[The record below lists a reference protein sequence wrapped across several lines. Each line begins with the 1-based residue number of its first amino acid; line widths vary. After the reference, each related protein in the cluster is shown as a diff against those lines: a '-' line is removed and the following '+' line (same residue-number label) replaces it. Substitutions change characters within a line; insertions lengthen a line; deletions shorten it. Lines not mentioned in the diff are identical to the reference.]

1 MRTWRHFWRDEAGAS
16 ALEYGLIV
24 GTVAIGTFAAFELT
38 GNSLFRF
45 YDTVNAKTEPV
56 LAK

>member
-1 MRTWRHFWRDEAGAS
+1 MRAWRRFWRDETGAS

-24 GTVAIGTFAAFELT
+24 GTVAIGTFAAFEMT

-45 YDTVNAKTEPV
+45 YETVNTKTEPV
-56 LAK
+56 FAK